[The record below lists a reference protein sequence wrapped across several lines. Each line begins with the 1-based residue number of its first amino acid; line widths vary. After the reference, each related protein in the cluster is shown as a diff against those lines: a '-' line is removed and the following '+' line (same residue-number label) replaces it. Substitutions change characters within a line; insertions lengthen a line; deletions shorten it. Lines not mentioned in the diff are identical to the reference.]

1 MKVDKLGLE
10 ISGIV
15 FVGIF
20 IFSAFTIIDASNW
33 KEARFLVSVDWE
45 REFHKEV
52 IDVQSH
58 TPTKNCTMIYN
69 FFSSSEIY
77 LSDIRCIKLPSYQE
91 WKFLMRYNELV
102 GGELTKDFS
111 DYVENQLIKSKEQN
125 HGDV

>member
-1 MKVDKLGLE
+1 MKIDKLGLE

-33 KEARFLVSVDWE
+33 KEARLLVSVDWE

-58 TPTKNCTMIYN
+58 NPTRNCKMIYH
-69 FFSSSEIY
+69 FFSSNEIY
-77 LSDIRCIKLPSYQE
+77 LSDIRCLKLPSYQE

-111 DYVENQLIKSKEQN
+111 DYVQNQLIKSEKQN